1 VIDGTE
7 TGPIRRI
14 VNVAGINF
22 FINGI
27 PGIFV
32 VSYNAVFALKMLAI
46 VRDQEESLLFLQS
59 PGPEIFE
66 IIR

>member
-1 VIDGTE
+1 MD
-7 TGPIRRI
+7 
-14 VNVAGINF
+14 VAGINF

-46 VRDQEESLLFLQS
+46 VRDQEEFLLF
-59 PGPEIFE
+59 P
-66 IIR
+66 